1 MNKEELH
8 DLKKRFL
15 TNRDDTGRFVVK
27 SLLTGKTY
35 FVEAIDGKDRPEWGD
50 KDPAT
55 GKLQTSNYGKKHRG
69 SISEDESMI
78 TEENGFTKIHRL
90 GVGESPLAY
99 IDKIDRE
106 YYEKHKE
113 VK

>member
-1 MNKEELH
+1 MNKEELS

-15 TNRDDTGRFVVK
+15 TNRDDTGRFIVK

-35 FVEAIDGKDRPEWGD
+35 FVEAIDDKERPVWGD

-55 GKLQTSNYGKKHRG
+55 GKLQTSNYGKKHKG
-69 SISEDESMI
+69 SIRKEESLI
-78 TEENGFTKIHRL
+78 TEENGFVKIHNL

-99 IDKIDRE
+99 IDRIDRE
-106 YYEKHKE
+106 YYENNRDKQ
-113 VK
+113 